1 MTYTEKIEKLI
12 EMDLTSYRI
21 AKETGI
27 STQYIDK
34 IRRGKTAIEN
44 IGLGKAEALV
54 KYFDEL
60 SEDNRT
66 SEK

>member
-1 MTYTEKIEKLI
+1 MTYTQKIEKLI
-12 EMDLTSYRI
+12 DMHLTSYRI

-44 IGLGKAEALV
+44 IHLGKAQLLV
-54 KYFDEL
+54 KYFHKLIKD
-60 SEDNRT
+60 
-66 SEK
+66 KI